1 MGPIALFDKSFL
13 QMLSVDE
20 AMWFDHFFI
29 ANICPLFYVETLA
42 DLEKVTKSGRSPED
56 EVRVIADKTPYMGGG
71 PCVYHGTL
79 CLAEL
84 QGYKVPMT
92 GQIPVAGGRPVNSGG
107 KRGVV
112 IDNPPEA
119 QAFARWQEGRFLD
132 LEREYARAWRSA
144 LANLDLPGV
153 AEKFRALGIS
163 GKNCKTL
170 AEAKSIAADILHSK
184 ARPFDQIAL
193 VFNFLAI
200 PRQYHRGIVERWS
213 TFSYAPLSQYAPY
226 VSHVMEIEIFF
237 QIALAANLIS
247 SDRASNRVDVA
258 YLFYLPFCSVFVSG
272 DKLHHKCAPL
282 FMRPNQDFV
291 WMNDLKSDLQN
302 ANLHFSALPEHV
314 KEKGI
319 LAFAHHP
326 PGDSHSLM
334 VQLWDRHL
342 PKWRQI
348 MSNANVFEP
357 VLAPRLADEVKRMG
371 QSRPLTPQEVDFD
384 PRDADALVIERLASK
399 RRGNWWQLPA
409 DLQKPGDDI

>member
-20 AMWFDHFFI
+20 AIWFDHFFI

-42 DLEKVTKSGRSPED
+42 DLEKVPESGRSPED

-92 GQIPVAGGRPVNSGG
+92 GQIPVAGGRLVSSGG

-132 LEREYARAWRSA
+132 LERAYARAWRSA

-163 GKNCKTL
+163 GKSCKTL
-170 AEAKSIAADILHSK
+170 AEAKSIAADIVHSK
-184 ARPFDQIAL
+184 ASPFDQIAL

-200 PRQYHRGIVERWS
+200 PRQHHREIVERWS
-213 TFSYAPLSQYAPY
+213 TFGYAPLSQYAPY
-226 VSHVMEIEIFF
+226 VSHVMEIEIFGASSISLGYF
-237 QIALAANLIS
+237 PYTRPISNL
-247 SDRASNRVDVA
+247 
-258 YLFYLPFCSVFVSG
+258 P
-272 DKLHHKCAPL
+272 H
-282 FMRPNQDFV
+282 
-291 WMNDLKSDLQN
+291 
-302 ANLHFSALPEHV
+302 
-314 KEKGI
+314 
-319 LAFAHHP
+319 
-326 PGDSHSLM
+326 
-334 VQLWDRHL
+334 
-342 PKWRQI
+342 
-348 MSNANVFEP
+348 
-357 VLAPRLADEVKRMG
+357 
-371 QSRPLTPQEVDFD
+371 
-384 PRDADALVIERLASK
+384 
-399 RRGNWWQLPA
+399 
-409 DLQKPGDDI
+409 